1 MLLSEW
7 SNLSTVCKELR
18 VRIIRVGLGSI
29 VASSFLLARNV
40 AREWFEVNEFRTMHT
55 ITQPVFCKIA
65 HSVQYFHELLPC
77 VL

>member
-40 AREWFEVNEFRTMHT
+40 AREWF
-55 ITQPVFCKIA
+55 
-65 HSVQYFHELLPC
+65 
-77 VL
+77 